1 MLLDKTKQQ
10 LQVGKYYRVTWK
22 FNYCNDVVY
31 EFYVAGANA
40 HKVQGTGEVYT
51 WSYDALFENK
61 DSSYSNY
68 YLCLWNSLGYRF
80 AKTLTTAFS
89 IEELQEN
96 EVPNIKFN

>member
-10 LQVGKYYRVTWK
+10 LQVGKYYRITWK
-22 FNYCNDVVY
+22 FNYCNDIVY
-31 EFYVAGANA
+31 EFYVSGAKA

-61 DSSYSNY
+61 DSSCSNY
-68 YLCLWNSLGYRF
+68 YLCLWNSLGDKF
-80 AKTLTTAFS
+80 AKTLSTAFS